1 MKAFLMYRDRDFDPQ
16 QLLARRDK
24 ELRYHRANEQGLEL
38 RQVLPWNEQALR
50 QDLGL
55 DIVFN
60 AMAFGD
66 RFLFEVANVAVLSSL
81 SDLDTIHYRQHVYAD
96 CLKNAQVVR
105 AIHQIAID
113 AIEGER
119 KNSWSFFAR
128 HPSGI
133 LHRAVDVLQM
143 FVGGLKRLRRI
154 ADQHVEKFESEGFS
168 KLLSMLQRELSD
180 DYFDEIETHLN
191 KLKFRSGVLISA
203 HLGQGNKGKNY
214 VLRRPHK
221 DERSWLTRLLAE
233 KPLAYSFQLH
243 PRDDAGAQAL
253 AQLNDRGV
261 NLVANALAQSTDH
274 ILSFFHMLRT
284 ELAFY
289 IGCLNLHAQLA
300 QMGEPMCFPV
310 PAHAGERKLALSNL
324 HDVSLALSMG
334 KKIVGNDLK
343 ANHKDIVV
351 ITGANTGGK
360 STFLRSIGLAQ
371 LMTQAGMFVSAESF
385 AAEVCDGIF
394 THYKREEDASMES
407 GKLDEELSRM
417 SEIVDNIKSN
427 ALVLFNESFGS
438 TNEREGSEIASQI
451 VSALLDRNVK
461 VFFVTHL
468 YHFAHTFFARRSA
481 TATFLRAERRPD
493 GTRPFK
499 LVEAEPLQTSYG
511 ADLYR
516 AIFGGSGERR
526 RTARGSDCLADNRA
540 GAAAR
545 PPITDSEATDRRG

>member
-16 QLLARRDK
+16 QLFARREK
-24 ELRYHRANEQGLEL
+24 ELRYHRGNEQGLEL

-60 AMAFGD
+60 AMARGD
-66 RFLFEVANVAVLSSL
+66 RFLFDVATVAVLSSL
-81 SDLDTIHYRQHVYAD
+81 TDLDAIHYRQHVYAD
-96 CLKNAQVVR
+96 CVKNAQIVR
-105 AIHQIAID
+105 DIYQIAID

-119 KNSWSFFAR
+119 KNHWSFFAR
-128 HPSGI
+128 YPSGI
-133 LHRAVDVLQM
+133 LHRAVEVLQM
-143 FVGGLKRLRRI
+143 FVSVLKRLRRI
-154 ADQHVEKFESEGFS
+154 ADQHVEEFSSEGFS
-168 KLLSMLQRELSD
+168 TLLSMLRSELSD
-180 DYFDEIETHLN
+180 DYFAEIETHLN
-191 KLKFRSGVLISA
+191 KLKFRSGALISA

-214 VLRRPHK
+214 VLRRPRK
-221 DERSWLTRLLAE
+221 DDRGWLTRLLAE
-233 KPLAYSFQLH
+233 KPMSYSFQLH
-243 PRDDAGAQAL
+243 PRDEAGAQAL
-253 AQLNDRGV
+253 AKLNDRGV

-300 QMGEPMCFPV
+300 QMGEPICFPV
-310 PAHAGERKLALSNL
+310 SAPAGGRKLSFSNL

-334 KKIVGNDLK
+334 KEVVGNDLN
-343 ANHKDIVV
+343 ANHRNIVI

-360 STFLRSIGLAQ
+360 STFLRSIGLAH
-371 LMTQAGMFVSAESF
+371 LMMQTGMFVSAELF
-385 AAEVCDGIF
+385 ASEVCDGIF

-407 GKLDEELSRM
+407 GKWEEELSRM
-417 SEIVDNIKSN
+417 SEIVDRVKSN
-427 ALVLFNESFGS
+427 SLLLFNELFGS

-451 VSALLDRNVK
+451 VSALLDRNLK

-499 LVEAEPLQTSYG
+499 LVEAEPLETSYG
-511 ADLYR
+511 ADLYG
-516 AIFGGSGERR
+516 AVFGGGRERR
-526 RTARGSDCLADNRA
+526 RTGTGKGRA
-540 GAAAR
+540 SVGR
-545 PPITDSEATDRRG
+545 E